1 MGWRE
6 AEMESDM
13 EAGEK
18 VTKGALKG
26 NLLDGG

>member
-1 MGWRE
+1 MGWGE

-18 VTKGALKG
+18 VTKGTLKV